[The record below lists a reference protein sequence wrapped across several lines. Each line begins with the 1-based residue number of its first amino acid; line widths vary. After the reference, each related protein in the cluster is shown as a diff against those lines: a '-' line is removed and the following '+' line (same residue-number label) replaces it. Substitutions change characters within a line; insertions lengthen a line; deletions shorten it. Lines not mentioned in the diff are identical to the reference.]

1 LFFFFFFL
9 VPGVLV
15 CRGGVCILPPPFS
28 RARPFPVTPAAA
40 TTRPTACMGHAIKA
54 EGVREATGGREAGAG
69 RQSLGSSAPP
79 ACPRARP
86 PTLSPQRGDTRR
98 LRHAHVGALPPRQWP
113 RRPNLSRCDP
123 FLLPFPGWRGR
134 AGRARPTAGWPLA
147 CRRMRRSR
155 DSSARAHPRAPA
167 PTDRR
172 TSGTPARPGTRPAR
186 PHSPPLG
193 RLDSLADSPVTAH
206 RARAAMMKE
215 KRMVFFLSF
224 FSVERVRPAFFFALR
239 KSGAMRGGGECP
251 SRSLALAR
259 CEGS

>member
-1 LFFFFFFL
+1 LWCRGFFFFFFFL
-9 VPGVLV
+9 VPGVLF

-123 FLLPFPGWRGR
+123 FLLPFPGWQGR
-134 AGRARPTAGWPLA
+134 AGRARPTEGWPLA
-147 CRRMRRSR
+147 CRRCGEAVTAAPGRTH
-155 DSSARAHPRAPA
+155 AHPPPQIDALPARRPAPGPAQPA
-167 PTDRR
+167 PTPPHW
-172 TSGTPARPGTRPAR
+172 GAWTP
-186 PHSPPLG
+186 
-193 RLDSLADSPVTAH
+193 SLTH
-206 RARAAMMKE
+206 R
-215 KRMVFFLSF
+215 
-224 FSVERVRPAFFFALR
+224 
-239 KSGAMRGGGECP
+239 
-251 SRSLALAR
+251 
-259 CEGS
+259 